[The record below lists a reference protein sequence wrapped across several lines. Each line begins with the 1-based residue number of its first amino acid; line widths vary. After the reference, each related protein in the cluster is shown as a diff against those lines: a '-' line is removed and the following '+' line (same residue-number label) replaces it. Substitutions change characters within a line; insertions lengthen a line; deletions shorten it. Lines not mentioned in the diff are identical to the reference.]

1 MENSSANVSLPVIAI
16 LGGTGKEGP
25 GLALRWARAG
35 YRVIIGSRQL
45 EKAQAAAAEI
55 NLAVG
60 GGNVSGLE
68 NAQAARQA
76 EVCVLTVV
84 QTAHQ
89 AALESL
95 KIDLKGKI
103 LVDAT
108 ARVDFRDPQ
117 PPQPPSAARLAQQIL
132 GNDVRVVAAFQNVPS
147 HVLKKNLG
155 GSLHTDVLVCA
166 DDPKAAEEVIT
177 LAEAI
182 GMRGYYAGGLD
193 NAVVVEGLTALLI
206 SINKHY
212 NVKTASIGV
221 TGLEFHG

>member
-1 MENSSANVSLPVIAI
+1 MENSSTTVSRPVIAI

-45 EKAQAAAAEI
+45 EKAQAAAAET
-55 NLAVG
+55 NLALG

-68 NAQAARQA
+68 NAHAARQA

-108 ARVDFRDPQ
+108 ARVDFRDPR
-117 PPQPPSAARLAQQIL
+117 PPQPPSARALRSRFL
-132 GNDVRVVAAFQNVPS
+132 GMM
-147 HVLKKNLG
+147 
-155 GSLHTDVLVCA
+155 CA
-166 DDPKAAEEVIT
+166 W
-177 LAEAI
+177 
-182 GMRGYYAGGLD
+182 
-193 NAVVVEGLTALLI
+193 
-206 SINKHY
+206 
-212 NVKTASIGV
+212 
-221 TGLEFHG
+221 